1 MRVRSPRAGLPGPD
15 RVVAMTSKIA
25 CLTSEIGATRSSSH
39 KLRWL
44 TVRATTLSGSS
55 ARKGPVSLRQQTI
68 WACPT
73 YGSIDVCV
81 AAQQPR
87 DSR

>member
-15 RVVAMTSKIA
+15 LVVAMTSKIA

-44 TVRATTLSGSS
+44 TVRATTPSGSS
-55 ARKGPVSLRQQTI
+55 ARKGPRVLASADDLGL
-68 WACPT
+68 PD